1 MRTNSAAFGSAVSE
15 PAWAKINLTLHVTGQ
30 RSDGYHLLDSLVVRA
45 AVGDTLSV
53 APSSE
58 LELFVDGPYAD
69 AAPLDDRNL
78 VIRAA
83 RLLDPDGT
91 RGARLLLTKVLPAAA
106 GIGGGSADAATA
118 LKLLSHHWDVPV
130 PEDVACLGADVPVCL
145 HDGPQRMRGVGEML
159 TPVPPLPSCWLVLV
173 NPNKSVSTPDVFK
186 RLVSRHN
193 DPMPDGIP
201 AFDSAQGFAAW
212 LATQRNDLEQA
223 ALGVVPEIAA
233 CLAAL
238 DDALLARMSGSG
250 ATCFGLY
257 ASEQAAN
264 HAAGRIDHAHPDW
277 WVTAA
282 EVLR

>member
-1 MRTNSAAFGSAVSE
+1 MRTNSAALGLAISE

-45 AVGDTLSV
+45 AVGDRLSV
-53 APSSE
+53 APSSK
-58 LELFVDGPYAD
+58 LELFVEGPYAG

-83 RLLDPDGT
+83 KLLDPEAT

-118 LKLLSHHWDVPV
+118 LKLLSHHWDVPI
-130 PEDVACLGADVPVCL
+130 PEDVARLGADVPVCL
-145 HDGPQRMRGVGEML
+145 HDSPQRMRGVGEML
-159 TPVPPLPSCWLVLV
+159 TPVPPLPPCWLVLV

-186 RLVSRHN
+186 RLTSRHN
-193 DPMPDGIP
+193 DPMPDSIP

-212 LATQRNDLEQA
+212 LAAQRNDLEKP

-257 ASEQAAN
+257 DSEKAAN

-282 EVLR
+282 EVFR

>member
-1 MRTNSAAFGSAVSE
+1 MRTNSAALGASVSK
-15 PAWAKINLTLHVTGQ
+15 PAWAKVNLSLHVTGQ
-30 RSDGYHLLDSLVVRA
+30 RADGYHLLDSLAVRA

-53 APSSE
+53 VPSPR
-58 LELFVDGPYAD
+58 LELFVEGPYAD
-69 AAPLDDRNL
+69 GVPLDDRNL

-83 RLLDPDGT
+83 RLLDPDAT
-91 RGARLLLTKVLPAAA
+91 RGARLVLTKVLPTAA

-118 LKLLSHHWDVPV
+118 LKLLSNHWDVPI
-130 PEDVACLGADVPVCL
+130 PEDVASLGADVPVCL
-145 HDGPQRMRGVGEML
+145 HDAPQRMRGVGEIL
-159 TPVPPLPSCWLVLV
+159 TPLPPLPPCWLVLV
-173 NPNKSVSTPDVFK
+173 NPNKSVSTPEVFK

-193 DPMPDGIP
+193 EPMPDSIP

-212 LATQRNDLEQA
+212 LSTQRNDLEQA

-264 HAAGRIDHAHPDW
+264 HAAGRIDHAHPGW
-277 WVTAA
+277 WVSAA

>member
-53 APSSE
+53 AASSE

-83 RLLDPDGT
+83 QLLDPDGT

-118 LKLLSHHWDVPV
+118 LMLLSHHWDVPV
-130 PEDVACLGADVPVCL
+130 PEDVASLGADVPVCL
-145 HDGPQRMRGVGEML
+145 HDGPQRMRGVGELL
-159 TPVPPLPSCWLVLV
+159 TPVPPLPPCWLVLV
-173 NPNKSVSTPDVFK
+173 NPHKSVSTPDVFK

-193 DPMPDGIP
+193 DPMPDDIP
-201 AFDSAQGFAAW
+201 AFDSVQGFAAW
-212 LATQRNDLEQA
+212 LSTQRNDLEQA
-223 ALGVVPEIAA
+223 AQSVVPEIAA

-264 HAAGRIDHAHPDW
+264 HAAGRIDYAHPDW